1 MAKELK
7 NIGYKEVEMRE
18 SFVFYRSFY
27 EAIKD
32 LPRDVQGEIYT
43 AIMEYGLYGNETEQ
57 LKPIARSVFT
67 LIKPVIDSN
76 YVRYENGK
84 TGGAPK
90 GVCNNPN
97 GRRGKSTEQTENKP
111 KTNQELT
118 KNKPR
123 TNQEQTENKHYVD
136 VDVDVD
142 DNKKNNPSGL
152 SKKGQGLFSETAE
165 IDYTRIV
172 EMYHETCTNF
182 PRLIKLSDARKQKI
196 RIRFEEM
203 NGSYDTMA
211 NVFAKMQGSKFMRGD
226 NRNGWKATFD
236 WIFENS
242 KNWVKVLEG
251 QYDNPEQPRSTNLG
265 IGEFINQQGQR
276 TYGSGKYIIPD
287 DAPPRP
293 GDKYFWNASTKQW
306 LV

>member
-1 MAKELK
+1 
-7 NIGYKEVEMRE
+7 MRE

-84 TGGAPK
+84 AGGAPK

-97 GRRGKSTEQTENKP
+97 GRRGKSKEQTE
-111 KTNQELT
+111 
-118 KNKPR
+118 NKPR
-123 TNQEQTENKHYVD
+123 TNQEQTENKPYVD

-142 DNKKNNPSGL
+142 DDVEKEKEKLEKENPISSDKPKTKQYDLSFAAEEFVEVFTEWLEYKRARRESYNTPMGLKKCYSHLLNLSGNDVGKAKLIVEQSIANNYA
-152 SKKGQGLFSETAE
+152 GLFELKG
-165 IDYTRIV
+165 D
-172 EMYHETCTNF
+172 
-182 PRLIKLSDARKQKI
+182 
-196 RIRFEEM
+196 
-203 NGSYDTMA
+203 
-211 NVFAKMQGSKFMRGD
+211 FAKQAQQRV
-226 NRNGWKATFD
+226 RA
-236 WIFENS
+236 
-242 KNWVKVLEG
+242 
-251 QYDNPEQPRSTNLG
+251 NLG
-265 IGEFINQQGQR
+265 VGEFINKQGKR
-276 TYGSGKYIIPD
+276 TYGTGRYIIPD

-293 GDKYFWNASTKQW
+293 SDRHYWSQTTGQW
-306 LV
+306 LL